1 MTEDIFRKRPILGN
15 RILNPI
21 KDITASRPEVNLN
34 QPEPKTNSN
43 LNISDNN
50 QNSDS
55 LDTINMNNDAQLN
68 QSLKALEDLIDS
80 TPPETPDAGLH
91 ADVKA
96 SIHPVATTAISKPV
110 ITSNNG
116 TKGNIFFKFPSVEP
130 PFGGNIH
137 SLRWV
142 GNKYEEVE
150 AAGSTS
156 DYVRYNSW
164 HLNGATIWI
173 GTSATGAVDKIGVD
187 PASGVTGLIPQAT
200 KQIAELIR
208 SSKELSNGKAVDG
221 DGRPF
226 QFAVVA
232 VLGGQDHKAICNT
245 MEGLEANKMFRPV
258 FDHLKIK
265 GGVSFRAALYN
276 SMGDLFALEVTFG
289 NKEIYGKGRHLIFLH
304 KANDIGGGKSDESL
318 IEGRLSNQVSALSKE
333 FDWWISGLERAGGK
347 IGSIETTLGGTARIG
362 RYALLASC
370 IPRSLFAADAF
381 EIVNLDSAEWVKENL
396 PSQIQEYRS
405 NFATTLLRTAWGK
418 AGARLH
424 GIPIVLVNR
433 FDRSMIR
440 TRRMRANIATL
451 RPMFLGNSKIDL
463 LQGDISDERIAIQR
477 EQAIT
482 ENKFMTIHDT
492 KKNSKFGPWDQQRRI
507 RLSTSISLTPSKV
520 LSLAQG
526 DDSTL
531 AKDIAGTVLERARGL
546 ATSQNDALPAGGFT
560 VVDALIPTRLLEQ
573 TGNVITKNVVS
584 KAIETIAVG
593 LRSCG
598 VDKPLINLYKVPD
611 SLCPDVD
618 DIIVQ
623 FSEDQPGTNILIV
636 STDDVDTHSKRTIMS
651 NPNLR
656 AIDNPTVSTVFAFG
670 RLLGRMVTAHL
681 DSKYHHCEEDGALIH
696 AFHRHYYGGNYG
708 NRPNLLV
715 GGTDRIRKKKVND
728 E

>member
-15 RILNPI
+15 RILNPT
-21 KDITASRPEVNLN
+21 KDITASRPQINLN

-43 LNISDNN
+43 LKISDSN
-50 QNSDS
+50 QNSES
-55 LDTINMNNDAQLN
+55 TGTINMNNNDDLT
-68 QSLKALEDLIDS
+68 QSLKALGDLIDS
-80 TPPETPDAGLH
+80 EPSSQPDTGNHAALVETSVQPA
-91 ADVKA
+91 VSKIEKP
-96 SIHPVATTAISKPV
+96 SIVS
-110 ITSNNG
+110 SGG
-116 TKGNIFFKFPSVEP
+116 TKGNVYFKFPSIEP

-137 SLRWV
+137 SLKWT
-142 GNKYEEVE
+142 GNRYEEVE

-156 DYVRYNSW
+156 DYVRYNQW

-173 GTSATGAVDKIGVD
+173 GTSATGAVDKVGVD

-221 DGRPF
+221 DGRPY
-226 QFAVVA
+226 QFAVIA
-232 VLGGQDHKAICNT
+232 VLGGQDHKAICNA
-245 MEGLEANKMFRPV
+245 MEGLEANKIYRPV
-258 FDHLKIK
+258 FDHLGIK
-265 GGVSFRAALYN
+265 GVAFRAALYN
-276 SMGDLFALEVTFG
+276 SMGDLFALEVTFA
-289 NKEIYGKGRHLIFLH
+289 NKEKYGHGRHIIFLH

-370 IPRSLFAADAF
+370 VPRSLFAADAF
-381 EIVNLDSAEWVKENL
+381 EVVNLDSAEWVKENL

-424 GIPIVLVNR
+424 GVPIVLVNR

-451 RPMFLGNSKIDL
+451 RHMFLGNSKLDL

-492 KKNSKFGPWDQQRRI
+492 KKNSKFGPWEQQRRI

-526 DDSTL
+526 DDPTL
-531 AKDIAGTVLERARGL
+531 AKDVAETVLERVRGL
-546 ATSQNDALPAGGFT
+546 ATSQNDALPSGGFT
-560 VVDALIPTRLLEQ
+560 VVDALIPTKLLEQ

-593 LRSCG
+593 LRSSG
-598 VDKPLINLYKVPD
+598 IDKPLINLYKVPEP
-611 SLCPDVD
+611 LCAGVD
-618 DIIVQ
+618 DVIVQ

-636 STDDVDTHSKRTIMS
+636 STDDIDTHSKRTIMS

-681 DSKYHHCEEDGALIH
+681 ESKYHHCEDDGALIH

-715 GGTDRIRKKKVND
+715 GGTDRIRKKKDND

>member
-15 RILNPI
+15 RILNPT
-21 KDITASRPEVNLN
+21 KDITASRPQINLN

-43 LNISDNN
+43 LKISDSN
-50 QNSDS
+50 QNSES
-55 LDTINMNNDAQLN
+55 TGTINMNNNDDLT
-68 QSLKALEDLIDS
+68 QSLKALGDLIDS
-80 TPPETPDAGLH
+80 EPSSQPDTGNHAALVETSVQPA
-91 ADVKA
+91 V
-96 SIHPVATTAISKPV
+96 SKIEKPSMV
-110 ITSNNG
+110 SSGG
-116 TKGNIFFKFPSVEP
+116 TKGNVYFKFPSIEP

-137 SLRWV
+137 SLKWT
-142 GNKYEEVE
+142 GNRYEEVE

-156 DYVRYNSW
+156 DYVRYNEW

-173 GTSATGAVDKIGVD
+173 GTSATGAVDKVGVD

-221 DGRPF
+221 DGRPY
-226 QFAVVA
+226 QFAVIA
-232 VLGGQDHKAICNT
+232 VLGGQDHKAICNA
-245 MEGLEANKMFRPV
+245 MEGLEANKIYRPV
-258 FDHLKIK
+258 FDHLGIK
-265 GGVSFRAALYN
+265 GVAFRAALYN
-276 SMGDLFALEVTFG
+276 SMGDLFALEVTFA
-289 NKEIYGKGRHLIFLH
+289 NKEKYGHGRHIIFLH

-370 IPRSLFAADAF
+370 VPRSLFAADAF
-381 EIVNLDSAEWVKENL
+381 EVVNLDSAEWVKENL

-424 GIPIVLVNR
+424 GVPIVLVNR

-451 RPMFLGNSKIDL
+451 RHMFLGNSKLDL

-492 KKNSKFGPWDQQRRI
+492 KKNSKFGPWEQQRRI

-526 DDSTL
+526 DDPTL
-531 AKDIAGTVLERARGL
+531 AKDVAETVLERVRGL
-546 ATSQNDALPAGGFT
+546 ATSQNDALPSGGFT
-560 VVDALIPTRLLEQ
+560 VVDALIPTKLLEQ

-593 LRSCG
+593 LRSSG
-598 VDKPLINLYKVPD
+598 IDKPLINLYKVPEP
-611 SLCPDVD
+611 LCAGVD
-618 DIIVQ
+618 DVIVQ

-636 STDDVDTHSKRTIMS
+636 STDDIDTHSKRTIMS

-681 DSKYHHCEEDGALIH
+681 ESKYHHCEDDGALIH

-715 GGTDRIRKKKVND
+715 GGTDRIRKKKDND

>member
-15 RILNPI
+15 RILNPT
-21 KDITASRPEVNLN
+21 KDITASRPQINLN

-43 LNISDNN
+43 LKISDSN
-50 QNSDS
+50 QNSES
-55 LDTINMNNDAQLN
+55 TGTINMNNNDDLT
-68 QSLKALEDLIDS
+68 QSLKALGDLIDS
-80 TPPETPDAGLH
+80 EPSSQPDTGNHAALVETSVQPA
-91 ADVKA
+91 VSKIEKP
-96 SIHPVATTAISKPV
+96 SIVS
-110 ITSNNG
+110 SGG
-116 TKGNIFFKFPSVEP
+116 TKGNVYFKFPSTEP

-137 SLRWV
+137 SLKWT
-142 GNKYEEVE
+142 GNRYEEVE

-156 DYVRYNSW
+156 DYVRYNEW

-173 GTSATGAVDKIGVD
+173 GTSATGAVDKVGVD

-221 DGRPF
+221 DGRPY
-226 QFAVVA
+226 QFAVIA
-232 VLGGQDHKAICNT
+232 VLGGQDHKAICNA
-245 MEGLEANKMFRPV
+245 MEGLEANKIYRPV
-258 FDHLKIK
+258 FDHLGIK
-265 GGVSFRAALYN
+265 GVAFRAALYN
-276 SMGDLFALEVTFG
+276 SMGDLFALEVTFA
-289 NKEIYGKGRHLIFLH
+289 NKEKYGHGRHIIFLH

-370 IPRSLFAADAF
+370 VPRSLFAADAF
-381 EIVNLDSAEWVKENL
+381 EVVNLDSAEWVKENL

-424 GIPIVLVNR
+424 GVPIVLVNR

-451 RPMFLGNSKIDL
+451 RHMFLGNSKLDL

-492 KKNSKFGPWDQQRRI
+492 KKNSKFGPWEQQRRI

-526 DDSTL
+526 DDPTL
-531 AKDIAGTVLERARGL
+531 AKDVAETVLERVRGL
-546 ATSQNDALPAGGFT
+546 ATSQNDALPSGGFT
-560 VVDALIPTRLLEQ
+560 VVDALIPTKLLEQ

-593 LRSCG
+593 LRSSG
-598 VDKPLINLYKVPD
+598 IDKPLINLYKVPEP
-611 SLCPDVD
+611 LCAGVD
-618 DIIVQ
+618 DVIVQ

-636 STDDVDTHSKRTIMS
+636 STDDIDTHSKRTIMS

-681 DSKYHHCEEDGALIH
+681 ESKYHHCEDDGALIH

-715 GGTDRIRKKKVND
+715 GGTDRIRKKKDND

>member
-15 RILNPI
+15 RILNPT
-21 KDITASRPEVNLN
+21 KDITASRPQVNLN

-43 LNISDNN
+43 LKISDSN
-50 QNSDS
+50 QNSES
-55 LDTINMNNDAQLN
+55 TGTINMNNNDDLT
-68 QSLKALEDLIDS
+68 QSLKALGDLIDS
-80 TPPETPDAGLH
+80 EPSSQPDTGNHAALVETSVQPA
-91 ADVKA
+91 V
-96 SIHPVATTAISKPV
+96 SKIEKPSMV
-110 ITSNNG
+110 SSGG
-116 TKGNIFFKFPSVEP
+116 TKGNVYFKFPSIEP

-137 SLRWV
+137 SLKWT
-142 GNKYEEVE
+142 GNRYEEVE

-156 DYVRYNSW
+156 DYVRYNQW

-173 GTSATGAVDKIGVD
+173 GTSATGAVDKVGVD

-221 DGRPF
+221 DGRPY
-226 QFAVVA
+226 QFAVIA
-232 VLGGQDHKAICNT
+232 VLGGQDHKAICNA
-245 MEGLEANKMFRPV
+245 MEGLEANKIYRPV
-258 FDHLKIK
+258 FDHLGIK
-265 GGVSFRAALYN
+265 GVAFRAALYN
-276 SMGDLFALEVTFG
+276 SMGDLFALEVTFA
-289 NKEIYGKGRHLIFLH
+289 NKEKYGHGRHIIFLH

-318 IEGRLSNQVSALSKE
+318 IEGRLSNQVSSLSKE

-370 IPRSLFAADAF
+370 VPRSLFAADAF
-381 EIVNLDSAEWVKENL
+381 EVVNLDSAEWVKENL

-424 GIPIVLVNR
+424 GVPIVLVNR

-451 RPMFLGNSKIDL
+451 RHMFLGNSKLDL

-492 KKNSKFGPWDQQRRI
+492 KKNSKFGPWEQQRRI

-526 DDSTL
+526 DDPTL
-531 AKDIAGTVLERARGL
+531 AKDVAETVLERVRGL
-546 ATSQNDALPAGGFT
+546 ATSQNDALPSGGFT
-560 VVDALIPTRLLEQ
+560 VVDALIPTKLLEQ

-593 LRSCG
+593 LRSSG
-598 VDKPLINLYKVPD
+598 IDKPLINLYKVPEP
-611 SLCPDVD
+611 LCAGVD
-618 DIIVQ
+618 DVIVQ

-636 STDDVDTHSKRTIMS
+636 STDDIETHSKRTIMS

-681 DSKYHHCEEDGALIH
+681 ESKYHHCEDDGALIH

-715 GGTDRIRKKKVND
+715 GGTDRIRKKKDND

>member
-15 RILNPI
+15 RILNPT
-21 KDITASRPEVNLN
+21 KDITASRPQINLN

-43 LNISDNN
+43 LKISDSN
-50 QNSDS
+50 QNSES
-55 LDTINMNNDAQLN
+55 TGTINMNNNDDLT
-68 QSLKALEDLIDS
+68 QSLKALGDLIDS
-80 TPPETPDAGLH
+80 EPSSQPDTGNHAALVETSVQPA
-91 ADVKA
+91 V
-96 SIHPVATTAISKPV
+96 SKIEKPSMV
-110 ITSNNG
+110 SSGG
-116 TKGNIFFKFPSVEP
+116 TKGNVYFKFPSIEP

-137 SLRWV
+137 SLKWT
-142 GNKYEEVE
+142 GNRYEEVE

-156 DYVRYNSW
+156 DYVSYNQW

-173 GTSATGAVDKIGVD
+173 GTSATGAVDKVGVD

-221 DGRPF
+221 DGRPY
-226 QFAVVA
+226 QFAVIA
-232 VLGGQDHKAICNT
+232 VLGGQDHKAICNA
-245 MEGLEANKMFRPV
+245 MEGLEANKIYRPV
-258 FDHLKIK
+258 FDHLGIK
-265 GGVSFRAALYN
+265 GVAFRAALYN
-276 SMGDLFALEVTFG
+276 SMGDLFALEVTFA
-289 NKEIYGKGRHLIFLH
+289 NKEKYGHGRHIIFLH

-370 IPRSLFAADAF
+370 VPRSLFAADAF
-381 EIVNLDSAEWVKENL
+381 EVVNLDSAEWVKENL

-424 GIPIVLVNR
+424 GVPIVLVNR

-451 RPMFLGNSKIDL
+451 RHMFLGNSKLDL

-492 KKNSKFGPWDQQRRI
+492 KKNSKFGPWEQQRRI

-526 DDSTL
+526 DDPTL
-531 AKDIAGTVLERARGL
+531 AKDVAETVLERVRGL
-546 ATSQNDALPAGGFT
+546 ATSQNDALPSGGFT
-560 VVDALIPTRLLEQ
+560 VVDALIPTKLLEQ

-593 LRSCG
+593 LRSSG
-598 VDKPLINLYKVPD
+598 IDKPLINLYKVPEP
-611 SLCPDVD
+611 LCAGVD
-618 DIIVQ
+618 DVIVQ

-636 STDDVDTHSKRTIMS
+636 STDDIETHSKRTIMS

-681 DSKYHHCEEDGALIH
+681 ESKYHHCEDDGALIH

-715 GGTDRIRKKKVND
+715 GGTDRIRKKKDND

>member
-15 RILNPI
+15 RILVPVRDVTN
-21 KDITASRPEVNLN
+21 TRPDVNLN
-34 QPEPKTNSN
+34 QPEPQTNSN
-43 LNISDNN
+43 LNIPENN
-50 QNSDS
+50 QNSS
-55 LDTINMNNDAQLN
+55 NKDTINMNNNDQFE
-68 QSLKALEDLIDS
+68 QSLKALEDMISS
-80 TPPETPDAGLH
+80 TPPGPQDASPL
-91 ADVKA
+91 ADEKA
-96 SIHPVATTAISKPV
+96 SIHPVSSAPISKPV
-110 ITSNNG
+110 VTSNNG
-116 TKGNIFFKFPSVEP
+116 TKGNIFFKFPSVAP
-130 PFGGNIH
+130 PFGGNVH
-137 SLRWV
+137 SLKWV
-142 GNKYEEVE
+142 GNRYEEVE

-156 DYVRYNSW
+156 DYVRYNEW

-173 GTSATGAVDKIGVD
+173 GTSATGAVDKVGVD

-200 KQIAELIR
+200 KQISELIR

-221 DGRPF
+221 DGRPY
-226 QFAVVA
+226 QFAVIA
-232 VLGGQDHKAICNT
+232 VLGGQDHKAICNA
-245 MEGLEANKMFRPV
+245 MEGLEANKIYRPV
-258 FDHLKIK
+258 FERLGIK
-265 GGVSFRAALYN
+265 GVAFRAALYN
-276 SMGDLFALEVTFG
+276 SMGDLFALEVTFA
-289 NKEIYGKGRHLIFLH
+289 NKEKYGHGRHLIFLH

-333 FDWWISGLERAGGK
+333 FDWWISGLERAGGR

-381 EIVNLDSAEWVKENL
+381 EVVNLDSAEWVKENL

-424 GIPIVLVNR
+424 GVPIVLVNR

-440 TRRMRANIATL
+440 TRRMRSNIATL
-451 RPMFLGNSKIDL
+451 RHMFLGNTKLDL

-492 KKNSKFGPWDQQRRI
+492 KKNSKFGPWEQQRRI
-507 RLSTSISLTPSKV
+507 RLSTSIRLTPSKV

-526 DDSTL
+526 EDPTL
-531 AKDIAGTVLERARGL
+531 AQDVAGTVLERVRGL

-584 KAIETIAVG
+584 KAIETIAIG
-593 LRSCG
+593 LRSSG
-598 VDKPLINLYKVPD
+598 VDKPLINIYKVPD
-611 SLCPDVD
+611 PLCADID

-636 STDDVDTHSKRTIMS
+636 STDDVETHSKRTIMA

-670 RLLGRMVTAHL
+670 RLLGRMVTAHRE
-681 DSKYHHCEEDGALIH
+681 SKYHHCEDDGALIH

-715 GGTDRIRKKKVND
+715 GGTDRIRKKKD
-728 E
+728 TAE

>member
-15 RILNPI
+15 RILNPT
-21 KDITASRPEVNLN
+21 KDITASRPQINLN

-43 LNISDNN
+43 LKISDSN
-50 QNSDS
+50 QNSES
-55 LDTINMNNDAQLN
+55 TGTINMNNNDDLT
-68 QSLKALEDLIDS
+68 QSLKALGDLIDS
-80 TPPETPDAGLH
+80 EPSSQPDTGNHAALVETSVQPA
-91 ADVKA
+91 V
-96 SIHPVATTAISKPV
+96 SKIEKPSMV
-110 ITSNNG
+110 SSGG
-116 TKGNIFFKFPSVEP
+116 TKGNVYFKFPSIEP

-137 SLRWV
+137 SLKWT
-142 GNKYEEVE
+142 GNRYEEVE

-156 DYVRYNSW
+156 DYVRYNEW

-173 GTSATGAVDKIGVD
+173 GTSATGAVDKVGVD

-221 DGRPF
+221 DGRPY
-226 QFAVVA
+226 QFAVIA
-232 VLGGQDHKAICNT
+232 VLGGQDHKAICNA
-245 MEGLEANKMFRPV
+245 MEGLEANKIYRPV
-258 FDHLKIK
+258 FDHLGIK
-265 GGVSFRAALYN
+265 GVAFRAALYN
-276 SMGDLFALEVTFG
+276 SMGDLFALEVTFA
-289 NKEIYGKGRHLIFLH
+289 NKEKYGHGRHIIFLH

-370 IPRSLFAADAF
+370 VPRSLFAADAF
-381 EIVNLDSAEWVKENL
+381 EVVNLDSAEWVKENL

-424 GIPIVLVNR
+424 GVPIVLVNR

-451 RPMFLGNSKIDL
+451 RHMFLGNSKLDL

-492 KKNSKFGPWDQQRRI
+492 KKNSKFGPWEQQRRI

-526 DDSTL
+526 DDPTL
-531 AKDIAGTVLERARGL
+531 AKDVAETVLERVRGL
-546 ATSQNDALPAGGFT
+546 ATSQNDALPSGGFT
-560 VVDALIPTRLLEQ
+560 VVDALIPTKLLEQ

-593 LRSCG
+593 LRSSG
-598 VDKPLINLYKVPD
+598 IDKPLINLYKVPEP
-611 SLCPDVD
+611 LCAGVD
-618 DIIVQ
+618 DVIVQ

-636 STDDVDTHSKRTIMS
+636 STDDIETHSKRTIMS

-681 DSKYHHCEEDGALIH
+681 ESKYHHCEDDGALIH

-715 GGTDRIRKKKVND
+715 GGTDRIRKKKDND